1 MVSIER
7 ITPENVQVF
16 KAVRLRAL
24 QDTPFAFGSTYAR
37 ESQFTDDDWL
47 LRARNWDG
55 VKGAGFLALDEKEA
69 CGIAGSFL
77 DENDSTQARLVSMW
91 TAPTHRMRGVGAL
104 LVRAAEDWAR
114 NAGAGA
120 MRLMVTS
127 HNPSAQLFYER
138 LGFTFTGALEPWPND
153 PAHFEYEMSHSIL
166 PDLTASITPRG
177 EEH

>member
-1 MVSIER
+1 MISIQR
-7 ITPENVQVF
+7 ITPQNVQVF

-24 QDTPFAFGSTYAR
+24 QDSPFAFGSTYTR

-69 CGIAGSFL
+69 CGVAGSFL

-138 LGFTFTGALEPWPND
+138 LGFTFTGVLEPWPND
-153 PAHFEYEMSHSIL
+153 PAHFEYEMSRSIL

>member
-1 MVSIER
+1 VISIQR
-7 ITPENVQVF
+7 ITPQNVQVF

-24 QDTPFAFGSTYAR
+24 QDSPFAFGSTYAR
-37 ESQFTDDDWL
+37 ESQFTDDEWL

-69 CGIAGSFL
+69 CGVAGSFL

-138 LGFTFTGALEPWPND
+138 LGFTFTGVLEPWPND
-153 PAHFEYEMSHSIL
+153 PAHFEYEMSRSIL

>member
-1 MVSIER
+1 MISIQR
-7 ITPENVQVF
+7 LTLENVQFF

-24 QDTPFAFGSTYAR
+24 QDSPFAFGSTYAG
-37 ESQFTDDDWL
+37 ESQFTDDEWL
-47 LRARNWDG
+47 RRAQNWDG
-55 VKGAGFLALDEKEA
+55 VRGAGFLAIDEKEA

-77 DENDSTQARLVSMW
+77 DEKDSTQARLVSMW

-104 LVRAAEDWAR
+104 LVRAAQDWAR
-114 NAGAGA
+114 NAGAGT

-138 LGFTFTGALEPWPND
+138 LGFTFTGVREPWPND
-153 PAHFEYEMSHSIL
+153 PAHFEYEMSRSIFS
-166 PDLTASITPRG
+166 DVTSSIAPGG